1 MNRLSRI
8 FRSLGFR
15 VALLT
20 LVILALGMGLLWS
33 SRTRRTAQPPPARRA
48 TAANPTQHTL
58 PTKTVTQGYN
68 RPIDHFTAPPPP
80 PAGGSSS
87 GPPPLSESVRKTLV
101 GEPGPISLFPNAAA
115 PPPAPP
121 AALPPTR
128 YLPSFRL
135 IRCMLITAP
144 QTGEIE
150 TPLIGVVLEN
160 QYNID
165 ADGRSQL
172 VIPAGIE
179 VHAIGR
185 PTPVR
190 DRIDGDSDW
199 TFVWRTADPDNATE
213 LRVPALALNRDFDA
227 THGSYGDQE
236 KSPGILG
243 RRFESFSETVIKEAL
258 LDAAAAT
265 IRSLKSTTT
274 QTNSLTNTTSY
285 VPKPGLH
292 NAALEGA
299 AAGTDRVTKM
309 LDDIRT
315 QIEQKGYY
323 VAVLPGKEFYL
334 YNKVPIDLRLARR
347 PGPLSAGSTPTSAAA
362 LLPAGLPGLPEPKT

>member
-172 VIPAGIE
+172 VIPAGI
-179 VHAIGR
+179 
-185 PTPVR
+185 
-190 DRIDGDSDW
+190 
-199 TFVWRTADPDNATE
+199 
-213 LRVPALALNRDFDA
+213 
-227 THGSYGDQE
+227 
-236 KSPGILG
+236 
-243 RRFESFSETVIKEAL
+243 
-258 LDAAAAT
+258 
-265 IRSLKSTTT
+265 
-274 QTNSLTNTTSY
+274 
-285 VPKPGLH
+285 
-292 NAALEGA
+292 
-299 AAGTDRVTKM
+299 DRVTKM